1 MRETQATERTC
12 CFTGHRPEKLPWGF
26 DESTP
31 ECRRVRIEIAMQLEA
46 LHSAGITHYI
56 SGMALGC
63 DLLFAEAVLAM
74 REEYD
79 DVTLEAAI
87 PCDSQANSWTE
98 AQKERY
104 NSIIASCDKVTF
116 VQHQYTPGCML
127 RRNKYMVDNASV
139 LLACFNGT
147 PGGTMNTV
155 LYARRQGVRTIV
167 IDI

>member
-1 MRETQATERTC
+1 MRETQATEKTC

-26 DESTP
+26 DENTP

-46 LHSAGITHYI
+46 LHTAGITHYI

-87 PCDSQANSWTE
+87 PCDSQANSWTKE
-98 AQKERY
+98 QKERY
-104 NSIIASCDKVTF
+104 NAIIASCDKVTF

-127 RRNKYMVDNASV
+127 RRNRYMVDNASV

-155 LYARRQGVRTIV
+155 LYARRQGVRTII